1 MPDTINPSGLLERVQ
16 ELTDLELAMLL
27 SLVADQHCII
37 TAEPEDEGL
46 LEQELQLVL
55 GTMSVL
61 VRSIG

>member
-1 MPDTINPSGLLERVQ
+1 MPDTITPSGLVERVQ

-37 TAEPEDEGL
+37 TAEPDDL
-46 LEQELQLVL
+46 DPLQQELHLVL

-61 VRSIG
+61 VGSIG